1 MATKILKLTNM
12 EDIIGDYE
20 ERDGKHFIKK
30 FQKTSSLVGED
41 E

>member
-20 ERDGKHFIKK
+20 ERDGKHFIHY
-30 FQKTSSLVGED
+30 FV
-41 E
+41 